1 MKTKLIVFTTITLLL
16 LIGGSGCEKEIFYPD
31 ATLIKDLPKMYL
43 TGNIKQGEQEIIRTK
58 EELLTFFSQF
68 EIDKVNELKNIDFTN
83 QTLLIGCD
91 NYSNEVNNLRYTF
104 SKKNEKEYILHVEI
118 SGGATRPEGI
128 FYYGIIAK
136 KLPETAIVTFEI
148 IKL

>member
-16 LIGGSGCEKEIFYPD
+16 LIGGTGCEKEIFYPD
-31 ATLIKDLPKMYL
+31 ATFKDLPKMYL

-118 SGGATRPEGI
+118 SGGATRPEGF
-128 FYYGIIAK
+128 FYYGIITN
-136 KLPETAIVTFEI
+136 KLPKTAIVTFNI
-148 IKL
+148 VKI

>member
-1 MKTKLIVFTTITLLL
+1 MKTKLIVSTIITLLL
-16 LIGGSGCEKEIFYPD
+16 LIGGTGCEKEIFYPD

-91 NYSNEVNNLRYTF
+91 NYSNEVNYCNYSAL
-104 SKKNEKEYILHVEI
+104 KKINSYLPRQ
-118 SGGATRPEGI
+118 G
-128 FYYGIIAK
+128 
-136 KLPETAIVTFEI
+136 LPEKDFDCSFWQFA
-148 IKL
+148 

>member
-1 MKTKLIVFTTITLLL
+1 MAVVSFLLA
-16 LIGGSGCEKEIFYPD
+16 GAGCEKDIFYPD

-118 SGGATRPEGI
+118 SGGATRPEGF
-128 FYYGIIAK
+128 FYYGIITN
-136 KLPETAIVTFEI
+136 KLPKTAIVTFNI
-148 IKL
+148 VKI

>member
-1 MKTKLIVFTTITLLL
+1 M
-16 LIGGSGCEKEIFYPD
+16 
-31 ATLIKDLPKMYL
+31 
-43 TGNIKQGEQEIIRTK
+43 
-58 EELLTFFSQF
+58 
-68 EIDKVNELKNIDFTN
+68 KNIDFTN

-128 FYYGIIAK
+128 FYYGIIAN
-136 KLPETAIVTFEI
+136 KLPKTAIVTFNI
-148 IKL
+148 VKI

>member
-1 MKTKLIVFTTITLLL
+1 MKTKLLVFITITLLL
-16 LIGGSGCEKEIFYPD
+16 LIGGKKKKKEIFYPD

-118 SGGATRPEGI
+118 SGGATRPEGF
-128 FYYGIIAK
+128 FYYGIITN
-136 KLPETAIVTFEI
+136 KLPKTAIVTFNI
-148 IKL
+148 VKI

>member
-1 MKTKLIVFTTITLLL
+1 MKTKLLVFTTITLLL
-16 LIGGSGCEKEIFYPD
+16 LIGGTGCEKEIFYPD
-31 ATLIKDLPKMYL
+31 ATFKDLPKMYL

-118 SGGATRPEGI
+118 SGGATRPEGF
-128 FYYGIIAK
+128 FYYGIITN
-136 KLPETAIVTFEI
+136 KLPKTAIVTFNI
-148 IKL
+148 VKI